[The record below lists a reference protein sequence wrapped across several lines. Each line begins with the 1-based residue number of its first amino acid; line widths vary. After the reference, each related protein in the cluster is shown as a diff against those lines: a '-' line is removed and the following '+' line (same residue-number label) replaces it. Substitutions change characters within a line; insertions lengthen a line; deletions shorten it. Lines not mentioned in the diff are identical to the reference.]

1 MDIKYMKTFK
11 TILETGS
18 FQKAAERL
26 NYAQSTVT
34 LQIQSLEQELSV
46 KLFDKIGRK
55 MQLTQAGQDLVP
67 YIDAVLDAVQKLD
80 NYGKSKDQLTG
91 TLRVAVPE
99 TLLTYKLQP
108 VLKEFREQAPDVRLS
123 LDVPNCYVIQEQVK
137 NGSVDLGIHYDIGGY
152 GAQAVVEPLAAYPLA
167 LTASPDLRKEDLDFI
182 QQGQRKDICLLTVDR
197 HSIYHKIFHDYLR
210 ESDIVLN
217 GEMEIRSVEAAKRS
231 AASNLGVAYL
241 PRYAAE
247 DELQQGILK
256 ELPIRLKNPTITAV
270 CVYHKKKWV
279 TPAMELFL
287 QLLREYLLPEK

>member
-67 YIDAVLDAVQKLD
+67 YIDAVLDAAQELD
-80 NYGKSKDQLTG
+80 NYGKSKDQLSG

-108 VLKEFREQAPDVRLS
+108 VLREFREQAPDVRLS
-123 LDVPNCYVIQEQVK
+123 LDIPNCYVIQEQVK

-152 GAQAVVEPLAAYPLA
+152 GAQTAVKPLAAYPWL
-167 LTASPDLRKEDLDFI
+167 
-182 QQGQRKDICLLTVDR
+182 
-197 HSIYHKIFHDYLR
+197 
-210 ESDIVLN
+210 
-217 GEMEIRSVEAAKRS
+217 
-231 AASNLGVAYL
+231 
-241 PRYAAE
+241 
-247 DELQQGILK
+247 
-256 ELPIRLKNPTITAV
+256 
-270 CVYHKKKWV
+270 
-279 TPAMELFL
+279 
-287 QLLREYLLPEK
+287 

>member
-55 MQLTQAGQDLVP
+55 MRLTQAGQDLVP
-67 YIDAVLDAVQKLD
+67 YIDAVLDAAQELD
-80 NYGKSKDQLTG
+80 NYGKGKDQLSG

-108 VLKEFREQAPDVRLS
+108 VLREFREQAPNVRLS
-123 LDVPNCYVIQEQVK
+123 LDIPNCYVIQEQVK

-152 GAQAVVEPLAAYPLA
+152 SAQAVVEPLAAYPLA
-167 LTASPDLRKEDLDFI
+167 LIASPDLRKEDLDFI
-182 QQGQRKDICLLTVDR
+182 QQGQRKDICLLTVDKQ
-197 HSIYHKIFHDYLR
+197 SVYHKIFHDYLN

-217 GEMEIRSVEAAKRS
+217 GEMEIGSVEAVKRS
-231 AASNLGVAYL
+231 AASNLGVTYL

-256 ELPIRLKNPTITAV
+256 ELPTRLTNPTITAV

-279 TPAMELFL
+279 TPTMELFL
-287 QLLREYLLPEK
+287 QLLREYLLP

>member
-1 MDIKYMKTFK
+1 MEIKYMKTFK
-11 TILETGS
+11 TILEMGS

-55 MQLTQAGQDLVP
+55 MQLTQAGQELVP
-67 YIDAVLDAVQKLD
+67 YIDAVLDAAQELE
-80 NYGKSKDQLTG
+80 NYGKNKDQLDG

-99 TLLTYKLQP
+99 TLLNYKLQP
-108 VLKEFREQAPDVRLS
+108 VLKEFREQAPNVRLS
-123 LDVPNCYVIQEQVK
+123 LDIPNCYVIQEQVK

-152 GAQAVVEPLAAYPLA
+152 GTQTTVDPLASYPLA
-167 LTASPDLRKEDLDFI
+167 LIGSPELRKEDLDFI
-182 QQGQRKDICLLTVDR
+182 RQKQKKDICLLTVDKN
-197 HSIYHKIFHDYLR
+197 SVYHKIFHEYLR

-217 GEMEIRSVEAAKRS
+217 GEMEIGSVEAVKRS

-247 DELQQGILK
+247 TELEQGILR
-256 ELPIRLKNPTITAV
+256 ELPIRLKDPVITAV
-270 CVYHKKKWV
+270 CVYHKKKWI

-287 QLLREYLLPEK
+287 QLLREYLLP

>member
-67 YIDAVLDAVQKLD
+67 YIDAVLNAAQELD
-80 NYGKSKDQLTG
+80 NYGKSKDQLSG

-108 VLKEFREQAPDVRLS
+108 VLREFREQAPDVRLS
-123 LDVPNCYVIQEQVK
+123 LDIPNCYVIQEQVK

-152 GAQAVVEPLAAYPLA
+152 GAQTAVEPLAAYPLA
-167 LTASPDLRKEDLDFI
+167 LIASPDLRKEDLDFI
-182 QQGQRKDICLLTVDR
+182 QQGQRKDICLLTVDKQ
-197 HSIYHKIFHDYLR
+197 SVYHKIFHDYLR

-217 GEMEIRSVEAAKRS
+217 GEMEIGSVEAVKQS

-247 DELQQGILK
+247 DELEQGILK
-256 ELPIRLKNPTITAV
+256 ELPTRLKNPTITAV

-287 QLLREYLLPEK
+287 QLLRKYLLP